1 MSEKKVI
8 SKNPL
13 SYLMGLIQ
21 MYTILIVFM
30 ILGMIKSSDIWY
42 DEVFSVRFAQLR
54 MDELIEMA
62 SRDVHPPLYY
72 IYLKICMKFFGFFG
86 LDVIQASKVASCI
99 PVITLLIFA
108 IIRGKKRLNGTATTL
123 FAFLIVTLPCLS
135 SYYVEIR
142 MYSLALMFIT
152 FEYAAMTDILESKEK
167 KTSQFIVMFFMA
179 LAAAYTQYFAGIAA
193 ATVYIVLL
201 AGILVTKKEKSYLYT
216 VIGMAVS
223 SIVLY
228 LPWLPVFLKQLRE
241 VSGSYWI
248 QPMTLRSLPGCL
260 KFMFMPQI
268 INTKAAYALAGLM
281 IALCFISYIL
291 FFTKKP
297 DKKDVILVIGGPF
310 AALLIVLVGYVFSL
324 MGSPIFTYRYLIPV
338 MGIIC
343 LNISRVIADRKS
355 NAAMYFIIFFCVI
368 LGYVS
373 FDGFYN
379 EEIKKGNAWK
389 EAQIRLSEIEPK
401 SAVITN
407 FDHVMTICAYYL
419 KDDDIYLYEDEAEAV
434 IKDLLGGCDSI
445 DDDGIKRLL
454 KERDNVYFFGSFNV
468 RDEIVK
474 DWEKN
479 GICAEYTG
487 ECLVERYWFN
497 IYRLSAK

>member
-152 FEYAAMTDILESKEK
+152 FEYA
-167 KTSQFIVMFFMA
+167 
-179 LAAAYTQYFAGIAA
+179 
-193 ATVYIVLL
+193 
-201 AGILVTKKEKSYLYT
+201 
-216 VIGMAVS
+216 
-223 SIVLY
+223 
-228 LPWLPVFLKQLRE
+228 
-241 VSGSYWI
+241 
-248 QPMTLRSLPGCL
+248 
-260 KFMFMPQI
+260 
-268 INTKAAYALAGLM
+268 
-281 IALCFISYIL
+281 
-291 FFTKKP
+291 
-297 DKKDVILVIGGPF
+297 
-310 AALLIVLVGYVFSL
+310 
-324 MGSPIFTYRYLIPV
+324 
-338 MGIIC
+338 
-343 LNISRVIADRKS
+343 
-355 NAAMYFIIFFCVI
+355 
-368 LGYVS
+368 
-373 FDGFYN
+373 
-379 EEIKKGNAWK
+379 
-389 EAQIRLSEIEPK
+389 
-401 SAVITN
+401 
-407 FDHVMTICAYYL
+407 
-419 KDDDIYLYEDEAEAV
+419 
-434 IKDLLGGCDSI
+434 
-445 DDDGIKRLL
+445 
-454 KERDNVYFFGSFNV
+454 
-468 RDEIVK
+468 
-474 DWEKN
+474 
-479 GICAEYTG
+479 
-487 ECLVERYWFN
+487 
-497 IYRLSAK
+497 